1 MGGENSGVTFTGGV
15 QNQKPDAITQG
26 YKEVKERRSPSTD
39 VGASTMESVR
49 KRGRTS
55 KIDYVL

>member
-1 MGGENSGVTFTGGV
+1 MVCRTE
-15 QNQKPDAITQG
+15 KPDAITQG
-26 YKEVKERRSPSTD
+26 YKEVKEQRSPSTD
-39 VGASTMESVR
+39 VGASTTERVR